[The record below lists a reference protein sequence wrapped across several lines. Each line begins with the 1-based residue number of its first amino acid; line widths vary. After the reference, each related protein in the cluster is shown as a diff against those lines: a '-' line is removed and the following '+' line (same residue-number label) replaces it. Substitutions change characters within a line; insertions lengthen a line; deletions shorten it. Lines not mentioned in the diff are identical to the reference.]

1 MEREIVKALK
11 EIVQELHG
19 IRRELRE
26 SRQNVEFKIKEGV
39 RAEELA
45 SKIQDHVVK
54 TINERRAENGLE
66 PIPAGNIAM
75 VIEE

>member
-11 EIVQELHG
+11 EIVKELHG
-19 IRRELRE
+19 IRRELQE

-39 RAEELA
+39 CAEELA
-45 SKIQDHVVK
+45 SRVQDHVVK

>member
-11 EIVQELHG
+11 EIVKELHD
-19 IRRELRE
+19 IRRELQK

-39 RAEELA
+39 CAEELT
-45 SKIQDHVVK
+45 SRVQEHVVK

>member
-1 MEREIVKALK
+1 MVYGE
-11 EIVQELHG
+11 ELQ
-19 IRRELRE
+19 E
-26 SRQNVEFKIKEGV
+26 SRQSVELKMKEV
-39 RAEELA
+39 ALAEELA

-66 PIPAGNIAM
+66 PIPDGNIAM

>member
-45 SKIQDHVVK
+45 SKIQHHVVK

-66 PIPAGNIAM
+66 PIPDGNIAM